1 VPRND
6 DLFAIFPDLPR
17 MRHSSPEEQ
26 VTQAG
31 RQVEDIRPRAS
42 ENILS
47 QRAAAERVRAAT
59 AGRFRKRAKGKVRNL
74 TLARRG

>member
-1 VPRND
+1 MPRND

-31 RQVEDIRPRAS
+31 RQVKDIRPRAS
-42 ENILS
+42 ENILC
-47 QRAAAERVRAAT
+47 QGAAAERVRAAPT
-59 AGRFRKRAKGKVRNL
+59 GRFRKRAREKYEI
-74 TLARRG
+74 

>member
-17 MRHSSPEEQ
+17 MRSSPEEQ

-47 QRAAAERVRAAT
+47 QRAAAERVRAAA
-59 AGRFRKRAKGKVRNL
+59 AGRFRKRGKGKVRNL
-74 TLARRG
+74 TLARRD

>member
-6 DLFAIFPDLPR
+6 DLFAIFPDLPG

-31 RQVEDIRPRAS
+31 RPVESIRPRAR
-42 ENILS
+42 ENILR
-47 QRAAAERVRAAT
+47 QQAAAERVRAAPG
-59 AGRFRKRAKGKVRNL
+59 GRFPKRGKGDVRNL
-74 TLARRG
+74 TLARRD